1 MKIRSAA
8 ALAGV
13 FALATAHAETWTVG
27 SDGAC
32 THTNVQAALDTA
44 VAAPGG
50 PHRLQLVEGMIL
62 LPGMLEI
69 INPAADLVIEGGYAN
84 CSAEEPG
91 EGTDTVLNQNVPDNR
106 VLYISNAV
114 ANPRRTVTLR
124 NVRLLG
130 GDPVL
135 ADTLGG
141 GGALVLA
148 RATLAL
154 ERGAHV
160 VGNVAANGG
169 GVSLYSSSGAGR
181 AELIVRDGAKL
192 TSNDA
197 EGTGSAGNGGAVYA
211 TGASTVRIVNGT
223 INSNFARRA
232 GGGVALDSSGAVLE
246 VRPPADADVDAPIQ
260 FLGNIAGATPFVF
273 GEGLGGAIYSRS
285 GRVDI
290 SAPNVEQLTTSLVS
304 NEANYGGAIHVEN
317 SADPGAPATFVDLR
331 NTYVGANIAHGK
343 GGAFFSRNRVEWRI
357 SHSTSGG
364 SCVRFDAR
372 VPCSIVAGNRADND
386 NEPGTPGGGAAYALN
401 DPGAL
406 GSWFQFDRTQFRANS
421 DPNGQVA
428 VAVALNQSVLSFR
441 RSVFVDNQAGSGGV
455 FGVLLANAATVDTDF
470 AYNTVLANDVDTLFF
485 INGGEFLTQGSIVW
499 APGVPVWNGIAGATM
514 VHRECLIAHSDDG
527 LPEGVTVVEPDLDAR
542 YAPRGGSPAIDH
554 CDEKGGVAPGIDLYG
569 DDPGYDVA
577 GVAEIFD
584 THDLGAVEN
593 RDILFFGGF
602 GERFA
607 N

>member
-1 MKIRSAA
+1 MKTGFLPLLLGV
-8 ALAGV
+8 LAMPSV
-13 FALATAHAETWTVG
+13 CAETWTVG
-27 SDGAC
+27 GDSAC
-32 THTNVQAALDTA
+32 THPDMQSAIDTA
-44 VAAPGG
+44 VAAPDG
-50 PHRLQLVEGMIL
+50 PHRLHLVEGTIL

-69 INPAADLVIEGGYAN
+69 IAPAGDLVIEGGYAN

-91 EGTDTVLNQNVPDNR
+91 EGSDTVLNQNVPGNR
-106 VLYISNAV
+106 VLYLSNPA
-114 ANPRRTVTLR
+114 ANPRRTVTLQ
-124 NVRLLG
+124 NILLLG
-130 GDPVL
+130 GDPDL

-141 GGALVLA
+141 GGALVIA
-148 RATLAL
+148 HATLAL
-154 ERGAHV
+154 ERGARV
-160 VGNVAANGG
+160 IGNAAANGG
-169 GVSLYSSSGAGR
+169 GVSLYSSSGAAA
-181 AELIVRDGAKL
+181 AELILRDDAKL
-192 TSNDA
+192 TSNEA
-197 EGTGSAGNGGAVYA
+197 IGTGSAGNGGAIYA
-211 TGASTVRIVNGT
+211 TGTSTVQIVNGT

-232 GGGVALDSSGAVLE
+232 GGGVALDGTGAALL
-246 VRPPADADVDAPIQ
+246 VRPPPEPDVDAPIQ
-260 FLGNIAGATPFVF
+260 FLGNIAGEAPLVF
-273 GEGLGGAIYSRS
+273 GEGLGGAIYSHS

-290 SAPNVEQLTTSLVS
+290 SAPDVEQLTTWLVS
-304 NEANYGGAIHVEN
+304 NEAGYGGAMHVEN
-317 SADPGAPATFVDLR
+317 SADPGAPATYVDLR

-357 SHSTSGG
+357 SHSTHGK
-364 SCVRFDAR
+364 SCVRFGAR

-386 NEPGTPGGGAAYALN
+386 NEPGTPGGGVVYALN

-406 GSWFQFDRTQFRANS
+406 GSWFLFDRTQFRANS

-428 VAVALNQSVLSFR
+428 VAVALNQGVLSFR
-441 RSVFVDNQAGSGGV
+441 RSVFVDNQAGSGSA
-455 FGVLLANAATVDTDF
+455 FGVLLANAANVDTNF

-485 INGGEFLTQGSIVW
+485 INGGEFLTQGSIFW
-499 APGVPVWNGIAGATM
+499 APGTPIWNPIAGATM
-514 VHRECLIAHSDDG
+514 LHRACLIAHSADD
-527 LPEGVTVVEPDLDAR
+527 LPGGVTVVDPDLDAR